1 MQSIEPKLLLID
13 AGNTRVKGA
22 LYRGEK
28 IEPVFSVKT
37 AEFEKRTG
45 ELLGKYCFNDL
56 IVASVVPKV
65 SRKIKEVFPGALFVS
80 EVKSL
85 LFKHSYRGKLGEDR
99 IANICGGLNY
109 SDSFIVV
116 SCGTATVIDV
126 VVEREFIGGYILP
139 GVQTMAECLSVKGAL
154 LPEVNLNKLSEKPG
168 DSTADCIVS
177 GITVSTLGAV
187 ERIRKHF
194 QLPLLITGGFGELIS
209 ELTAGRFIRT
219 LTFEGLLNLWRAE
232 GRELPPLK
240 KLTYRRSP

>member
-1 MQSIEPKLLLID
+1 MQSIEPKPLLID

-22 LYRGEK
+22 LYKGGK
-28 IEPVFSVKT
+28 IEPIFSVKT
-37 AEFEKRTG
+37 VEFEKRAG
-45 ELLGKYCFNDL
+45 ELLGKYRFNDL

-65 SRKIKEVFPGALFVS
+65 SRKINEVFPGALFVS

-85 LFKHSYRGKLGEDR
+85 PFKHSYRGELGEDR

-154 LPEVNLNKLSEKPG
+154 LPEVDLTELSEETG
-168 DSTADCIVS
+168 NSTADCIVS
-177 GITVSTLGAV
+177 GITVSTVGAV
-187 ERIRKHF
+187 ERIKRNFK
-194 QLPLLITGGFGELIS
+194 LPLLLTGGFGEGIS
-209 ELTAGRFIRT
+209 KFTGGKVVKN
-219 LTFEGLLNLWRAE
+219 LTFEGLLKLWKIKR
-232 GRELPPLK
+232 GELPP
-240 KLTYRRSP
+240 